1 MDVENEI
8 NKIGYFAVI
17 PATVL
22 FNKELK
28 PNAKLLYALITTL
41 ANKEGY
47 CFASNKYLGEKL
59 NVDPKTITSW
69 LSDLRKYNYIM
80 VDIIRNESKEI
91 VQRKIYIND
100 APYTLNNGYPYLL
113 KNSEGIH
120 QKMEDNN
127 INYNN
132 INTHTVIKKKYLDNI
147 FLYEFEYEDLLN
159 NYGEEK
165 TKKCIEELSLYKKSK
180 GVEYKSDYATIKRW
194 VILRVEELESRKY
207 KKNSKIRSNFK
218 QREYDD
224 EFMESFY
231 DNLDNEESNEME
243 L

>member
-132 INTHTVIKKKYLDNI
+132 INTHTVIKKKYKSGGEEGTI
-147 FLYEFEYEDLLN
+147 AIIGPKRMEYERVVSLLN
-159 NYGEEK
+159 YMVDK
-165 TKKCIEELSLYKKSK
+165 IE
-180 GVEYKSDYATIKRW
+180 G
-194 VILRVEELESRKY
+194 
-207 KKNSKIRSNFK
+207 KNGK
-218 QREYDD
+218 
-224 EFMESFY
+224 
-231 DNLDNEESNEME
+231 
-243 L
+243 